1 MTSMLKQHSALG
13 HVLAF
18 VIVHLK
24 LPLLMALV
32 LDKITNKSVVI
43 EWLNPNQKY
52 GYQKH
57 LEQTEL

>member
-1 MTSMLKQHSALG
+1 MLKQHTALG

-18 VIVHLK
+18 VIVHLN

-43 EWLNPNQKY
+43 EWLIPNQKY

-57 LEQTEL
+57 L